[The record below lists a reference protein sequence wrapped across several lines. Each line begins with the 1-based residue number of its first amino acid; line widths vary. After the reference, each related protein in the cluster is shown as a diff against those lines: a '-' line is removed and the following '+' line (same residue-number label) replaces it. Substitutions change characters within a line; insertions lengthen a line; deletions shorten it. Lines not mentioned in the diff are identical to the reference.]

1 MFIGLIHAV
10 QHRTGEVLPQNVAT
24 GLYGERQVLFWGG
37 GSQPK
42 PPFPQKRAGIR
53 TRAPRSIRQL
63 LEVSGQFLL
72 ELNRILLIKGT
83 AQMLFFIQGDPNFQ

>member
-10 QHRTGEVLPQNVAT
+10 QHQTGEVLPQNVAT

-42 PPFPQKRAGIR
+42 PRPSHRAGIR
-53 TRAPRSIRQL
+53 TRAPRSILQL
-63 LEVSGQFLL
+63 LEVSGEFLL
-72 ELNRILLIKGT
+72 KLKTE
-83 AQMLFFIQGDPNFQ
+83 FC

>member
-10 QHRTGEVLPQNVAT
+10 QHQTGEVLPQNVAT

-42 PPFPQKRAGIR
+42 PPFPPIGQG
-53 TRAPRSIRQL
+53 
-63 LEVSGQFLL
+63 SGRERPAASCSSSRCL
-72 ELNRILLIKGT
+72 G
-83 AQMLFFIQGDPNFQ
+83 NFS